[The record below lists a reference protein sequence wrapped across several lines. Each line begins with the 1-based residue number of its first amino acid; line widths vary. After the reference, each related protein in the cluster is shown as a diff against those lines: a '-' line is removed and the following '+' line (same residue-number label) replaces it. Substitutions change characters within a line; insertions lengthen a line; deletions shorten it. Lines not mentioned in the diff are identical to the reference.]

1 MKLRSRLIRRLDC
14 FGSVKAT
21 ICININLCYITYDVT
36 ITLIR
41 LLLTEEAQRQF
52 IQDGK
57 VSLIL
62 DRMTAYLDCPV
73 IQEHGALVIGSLA
86 VHSKSTPTT
95 HP

>member
-14 FGSVKAT
+14 LGSVKAT
-21 ICININLCYITYDVT
+21 ICINIYLRYITYGVT
-36 ITLIR
+36 LTFIC